1 MDRRLLRSV
10 YRSLRRDAVRFDRD
24 RDADPELLE
33 LVEGRYRSV
42 DEVRARLADLEAA
55 LRERNDRRSVFL
67 TIYTRMTAAV
77 GRRIEGEAFR
87 VPDWMGR
94 YTVGF
99 ANYYRRAFLDFERG
113 AYDRVPEPW
122 LIAFGTSV
130 DGRALFVQDAGLG
143 INAHINYDLALAVR
157 DAGVRRERERKHADH
172 LAINAVLSGLV
183 DAQQR
188 ALADLY
194 ARGIDDLDATFGTM
208 DEALSL
214 ATMAHGRAQAWRV
227 AVVMTDVDLGVVHAF
242 ARWVLNTTAVG
253 GALLVL
259 SPGVDPAA
267 MRLLHA
273 AERRQL
279 SVESVAAAMDR
290 RLDDVAPG

>member
-1 MDRRLLRSV
+1 MAHRLRDLGRR
-10 YRSLRRDAVRFDRD
+10 A
-24 RDADPELLE
+24 
-33 LVEGRYRSV
+33 G
-42 DEVRARLADLEAA
+42 A
-55 LRERNDRRSVFL
+55 LRP
-67 TIYTRMTAAV
+67 
-77 GRRIEGEAFR
+77 G
-87 VPDWMGR
+87 
-94 YTVGF
+94 
-99 ANYYRRAFLDFERG
+99 RG
-113 AYDRVPEPW
+113 ARDKP
-122 LIAFGTSV
+122 
-130 DGRALFVQDAGLG
+130 
-143 INAHINYDLALAVR
+143 HINYDLALAVR

-267 MRLLHA
+267 MRLLQA
-273 AERRQL
+273 VERQQL
-279 SVESVAAAMDR
+279 SVESVSAAMDR